1 MKHFPAG
8 CCLTATTDEPNG
20 DHSGGERGWRVM
32 GKPTDGGRAGPNW
45 QMGQESVD
53 HSHYAFGAT
62 TDVLTLQHE
71 IV

>member
-1 MKHFPAG
+1 
-8 CCLTATTDEPNG
+8 
-20 DHSGGERGWRVM
+20 M
-32 GKPTDGGRAGPNW
+32 GKPTDRERAGDEPVRLGGWGKNL
-45 QMGQESVD
+45 VD